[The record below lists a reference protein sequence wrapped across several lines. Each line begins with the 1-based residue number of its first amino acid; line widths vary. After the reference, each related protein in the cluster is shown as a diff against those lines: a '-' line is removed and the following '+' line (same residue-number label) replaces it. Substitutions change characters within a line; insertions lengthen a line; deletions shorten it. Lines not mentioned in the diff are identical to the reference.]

1 MTANCRVE
9 IYISFT
15 VFLWHMY
22 FKLESLTKYNHW
34 DVNPD
39 IPHKKID

>member
-1 MTANCRVE
+1 MTAYYRVE
-9 IYISFT
+9 IYMSFT

-22 FKLESLTKYNHW
+22 LKLESLTKYNHW
-34 DVNPD
+34 DVNPY